1 MFQSKEKII
10 KTKVEN
16 CIQYARS
23 PEQFREMMN
32 REGLDIHRF
41 AENLYV
47 AKDSSNNKPYPKIQI
62 PMTFAETFEKK
73 YHKREKTIKFKSQQK
88 LNEKLKI
95 IEQNRLKQEID
106 KRTQKRLESILQARG
121 LNQDLSLEKN
131 R

>member
-32 REGLDIHRF
+32 REGLDIHRL
-41 AENLYV
+41 AENLYI
-47 AKDSSNNKPYPKIQI
+47 AKDSTNNKPYPKIQI
-62 PMTFAETFEKK
+62 PMTFAEIFEKK
-73 YHKREKTIKFKSQQK
+73 YQKREKTIKFKSQQK

-95 IEQNRLKQEID
+95 IEQNRLKQDID

-121 LNQDLSLEKN
+121 LNQDISLEKN